1 MSTSTEKATGP
12 IAVLG
17 ATGKVG
23 SQVIRSLS
31 AAGVPSKALTRD
43 LTKAIPAPLVEWVE
57 GDLSDDATIEKFL
70 RGSTK
75 LFLNT
80 GVQGNM
86 TELQIGIIDIA
97 QRLGYEQIVKLST
110 PAAREHS
117 VDPVGEWHWKIQ
129 ERLKASGI
137 KWNSL
142 QPQSFMQNWLG
153 DFAASIK
160 YERKF
165 YDTAGT
171 GRRAFTDTRDIGDV
185 AAKLFHSAGE
195 WANSIIP
202 MSGSEIVSYYDVA
215 DVFSDV
221 LGEKIEY
228 VDLLPDQAAERFRK
242 KGMPE
247 YLIKTF
253 LAISL
258 NQKNGVAEKLA
269 TDNIARI
276 LGHPARTVRDF
287 VTAYKISFQ

>member
-1 MSTSTEKATGP
+1 MSTITEKANGT

-31 AAGVPSKALTRD
+31 AAGIPSKALTRN
-43 LTKAIPAPLVEWVE
+43 LAKAAPVPLVEWVE
-57 GDLSDDATIEKFL
+57 GDLTNTIQLEKFL
-70 RGSTK
+70 RGSNK
-75 LFLNT
+75 LFLNS

-86 TELQIGIIDIA
+86 AELQNDIIDIA
-97 QRLGYEQIVKLST
+97 QTLGYEQIIRLST

-117 VDPVGEWHWKIQ
+117 VDPVGEWHWKI
-129 ERLKASGI
+129 EEHLKASGI

-153 DFAASIK
+153 DLAASIK
-160 YERKF
+160 QERKF

-185 AAKLFHSAGE
+185 AAKLFHNAGE
-195 WANSIIP
+195 WADCIIP
-202 MSGSEIVSYYDVA
+202 LSGSELVSYYDVA
-215 DVFSDV
+215 AVFSDI

-228 VDLLPDQAAERFRK
+228 IDLLPDQAAERFRK

-247 YLIKTF
+247 FLIKTF

-269 TDNIARI
+269 TDNVARI

-287 VTAYKISFQ
+287 VTTYKTSFQ